1 MLYEQLQLP
10 PPDSRHNKPTN
21 KRKSTKG
28 KLSQINFQ
36 CVNGQKYLNIWREE
50 TARVRQS
57 KVGEK

>member
-1 MLYEQLQLP
+1 MLHE
-10 PPDSRHNKPTN
+10 
-21 KRKSTKG
+21 
-28 KLSQINFQ
+28 KLSVTTTRFSPQQAHQQAYKHEGGSKSNFP